1 MEKLLVAID
10 FSGDSINALEHAI
23 VIANGMKSHLQ
34 LLYVSK
40 SNKIELP
47 YHLQEESFQN
57 LHSSEDYFKLI
68 FEKYS
73 SKYQVEN
80 GVFDYTVR
88 KGKVYSEITNL
99 AKEDNCFLIILG
111 THGVSGFEEYMLGST
126 AFRVVTKASCP
137 VLTIRNGFSSGI
149 LPKIILPLDV
159 TNHTRQKVPLITDIA
174 LAFDSEVH
182 VLGVRET
189 DSKEV
194 IERVNQYVDQ
204 VYDNLISKEIKAVKA
219 HVKGNNITNITID
232 YAKEVNADLISTM
245 TDQTESPEN
254 IWLGPYAQ
262 QMVNHS
268 PIPVLSIHP
277 IRNYS

>member
-1 MEKLLVAID
+1 VRRILVAID

-23 VIANGMKSHLQ
+23 VMANSMKMHLR
-34 LLYVSK
+34 LVYVSK

-47 YHLQEESFQN
+47 FHIQEESFQN
-57 LHSSEDYFKLI
+57 LQSSEDYFKII
-68 FEKYS
+68 FEKYQN
-73 SKYQVEN
+73 KYDVID
-80 GVFDYTVR
+80 GVFDYKVR
-88 KGKVYSEITNL
+88 KGRVYSEITNL
-99 AKEDNCFLIILG
+99 AKEYNSFMIIMG

-126 AFRVVTKASCP
+126 AFRVVTKANCP

-149 LPKIILPLDV
+149 ISRIVLPLDV
-159 TNHTRQKVPLITDIA
+159 TNHTRQKVPIITDIA
-174 LAFDSEVH
+174 LAFNSEVH
-182 VLGVRET
+182 VLGVREMG
-189 DSKEV
+189 SKDI
-194 IERVNQYVDQ
+194 IEKIEQYVDQ
-204 VYDNLISKEIKAVKA
+204 VYDNLLSKDIKVIKA

-232 YAKEVNADLISTM
+232 YAKKVNADLITTM

-277 IRNYS
+277 IRNYL